1 MTAESINNNITP
13 INSNIHQKINQ
24 SFEKTSSFLEDQKKE
39 NPKVSENKEISL
51 HLEPPI
57 QEESEYYQVNYFMF
71 KTIFIILQENS
82 PR

>member
-13 INSNIHQKINQ
+13 INPNIHQKINQ

-39 NPKVSENKEISL
+39 NPKFSENKEISL

-82 PR
+82 RR